1 MKKLILVTMA
11 LMFTAITAQASG
23 GGICPLSSD
32 RYTKTAV
39 KAQVSSIL
47 GVGSSKPSSK

>member
-1 MKKLILVTMA
+1 MKKLILVTLA

-32 RYTKTAV
+32 RNTKTTVSKV
-39 KAQVSSIL
+39 KDIL
-47 GVGSSKPSSK
+47 GGNTKPSSK